1 MNNLISASKL
11 SFLSINKYHHDL
23 HNFFDASSSP
33 RPHFCMA
40 ILKKGCAEFH
50 DCDRDKTINVK
61 VGDIIFVVQGCC
73 YTSDWHGSPE
83 VEYISIHF
91 SFEQSTTFPK
101 GGKFFLQKIDSA
113 RLPPDIG
120 QNYEDMLRSC
130 NDGGTPF
137 ETLECFY
144 KILRNVVPLLK
155 SKPTVYDSRITS
167 AIEYI
172 EQNYQ
177 MPLTV
182 DELASHSN
190 MSASRFFP
198 CFKKEV
204 GMTPFEYINRYR
216 VNRAILLL
224 ISDSRLSVE
233 DISERTGFESSS
245 YFRRVFKKTTGMS
258 PREYRS
264 SAVEI

>member
-23 HNFFDASSSP
+23 HNFFDAASSP

-40 ILKKGCAEFH
+40 ILKKGHAEFH
-50 DCDRDKTINVK
+50 DCDRNETININA
-61 VGDIIFVVQGCC
+61 GDLIFVVQGCR
-73 YTSDWHGSPE
+73 YTSTWYGSPE
-83 VEYISIHF
+83 IEYISIHF
-91 SFEQSTTFPK
+91 SFEHSTTFPK
-101 GGKFFLQKIDSA
+101 GGKFILQKIDASH
-113 RLPPDIG
+113 LPHNIG
-120 QNYEDMLRSC
+120 QSYEDMLKSC

-144 KILRNVVPLLK
+144 KILCKIVPLLK
-155 SKPTVYDSRITS
+155 FKPTAYDSRITS

-177 MPLTV
+177 RALSV
-182 DELASHSN
+182 DELAAHSN

-198 CFKKEV
+198 RFKKEV
-204 GMTPFEYINRYR
+204 GMTPVEYINRYR

-224 ISDSRLSVE
+224 ISDSELSVE
-233 DISERTGFESSS
+233 NISERTGFESSA
-245 YFRRVFKKTTGMS
+245 YFRRVFKKTTGLS
-258 PREYRS
+258 PREYRA